1 MKIFRR
7 CAALFLASLTLL
19 LAALPVHASEGFTF
33 NWDGGRDDDSDHP
46 HCKSIFMM
54 NLDTGTVVYTLNPD
68 EQLPMASMTKIMTYI
83 VAYETIPDIE
93 HATIPVPQSVEDD
106 LEGTGSSLAG
116 VMVGEEINGVD
127 MLNLLMVPSGNDAAL
142 ALMEYVDTLYENGQ
156 LTVPDSV
163 DPEDP
168 AAYSQ
173 NEAEPTPAPAGEEG
187 EEGEEEPGRMD
198 YTGDSFF
205 VERMNKKAQELG
217 CKNTHFTNPH
227 GLHHPEHYSTARDM
241 ATIAEYALTLPHFA
255 EITSLMVYTKPATN
269 LNPSEED
276 HINTNKLLRNFPDE
290 YGNNYFYTY
299 ASGIKTGSHDQAGF
313 CLAASA
319 TAYGYTYI
327 AVLMG
332 DMEGYEQGIH
342 NEMLDARSL
351 FRWAL
356 TELEKKTITTQGDV
370 LSSVKLE
377 YAFQKDEL
385 LLAAG
390 ENVSVMLP
398 KNVDMTSILVTVDKP
413 ESVQAPV
420 RKGEQIGTATLSYAG
435 EAIATV
441 PVMASESV
449 ARSDLIAGWEQ
460 GKSLLTSPWFLAVMG
475 VIGGLIVVYLI
486 LVVFYRRK
494 QRQLRRVRKF
504 RDL

>member
-7 CAALFLASLTLL
+7 CAAVLIASLTLL
-19 LAALPVHASEGFTF
+19 MASLPAHASEGFTF

-54 NLDTGTVVYTLNPD
+54 NLDTGTTVYTLNPD

-93 HATIPVPQSVEDD
+93 HALIPVPQSVEDD
-106 LEGTGSSLAG
+106 LDGTGSSLAG
-116 VMVGEEINGVD
+116 VMVGEEINGLD
-127 MLNLLMVPSGNDAAL
+127 MLNLLMIPSGNDAAL
-142 ALMEYVDTLYENGQ
+142 CLMEYVDNLYASGRITVENG
-156 LTVPDSV
+156 V

-168 AAYSQ
+168 AGGSQ
-173 NEAEPTPAPAGEEG
+173 PADPTPVPEEI
-187 EEGEEEPGRMD
+187 EEFDEPGRLD
-198 YTGDSFF
+198 YTGESFF
-205 VERMNKKAQELG
+205 VEQMNKKAQELG

-227 GLHHPEHYSTARDM
+227 GLHHPNHYSTARDM
-241 ATIAEYALTLPHFA
+241 AKMTEYALTLPHFA
-255 EITSLMVYTKPATN
+255 EITGQMVYTKPATN
-269 LNPSEED
+269 INPSEED

-299 ASGIKTGSHDQAGF
+299 ATGIKTGSHDQAGH

-356 TELEKKTITTQGDV
+356 TELEKKTITTQGDI

-385 LLAAG
+385 QLAAG

-420 RKGEQIGTATLSYAG
+420 RKGEVIGTAALSYAG
-435 EAIATV
+435 EVIATV

-475 VIGGLIVVYLI
+475 VIGALIVVYLI

>member
-7 CAALFLASLTLL
+7 FAAVLFACLALLT
-19 LAALPVHASEGFTF
+19 ATLPAYASEGFTF
-33 NWDGGRDDDSDHP
+33 NWDGGRDDDSDRP

-68 EQLPMASMTKIMTYI
+68 ERLPMASMTKIMTYI

-93 HATIPVPQSVEDD
+93 HAVIPVPQSVEDD

-116 VMVGEEINGVD
+116 IMVGEELNGVD

-142 ALMEYVDTLYENGQ
+142 ALMEYVDSLYESGRI
-156 LTVPDSV
+156 TVPDAA

-168 AAYSQ
+168 DAASQ
-173 NEAEPTPAPAGEEG
+173 EGAGPTPAPAGEEG
-187 EEGEEEPGRMD
+187 EEEPGRVD

-205 VERMNKKAQELG
+205 VEQMNKKAQELG

-227 GLHHPEHYSTARDM
+227 GLHHPDHYTTARDM
-241 ATIAEYALTLPHFA
+241 ATMAEYALTLPHFS
-255 EITSLMVYTKPATN
+255 EITSQWIYTKPPTN
-269 LNPSEED
+269 VNPEEED
-276 HINTNKLLRNFPDE
+276 HINTNKLLLNYPDE

-299 ASGIKTGSHDQAGF
+299 ATGIKTGSHDQAGS
-313 CLAASA
+313 CLTASA

-342 NEMLDARSL
+342 YEMMDARSL

-356 TELEKKTITTQGDV
+356 TELEKKTVTTQGDI

-385 LLAAG
+385 QLAAG

-398 KNVDMTSILVTVDKP
+398 KSVDMTSILVTVDKP

-420 RKGEQIGTATLSYAG
+420 RKGEEIGTATLSYAG
-435 EAIATV
+435 EVIATV
-441 PVMASESV
+441 PVIASESV

-475 VIGGLIVVYLI
+475 VIGALVVVYLI